1 MADES
6 KKWISDLKPVPV
18 KERTSLGIAELR
30 LSEEQTLK
38 AVGLVYG
45 IEHKIT
51 GDGFEAVLFLDVYN
65 QRIKIID
72 YKVENFRNF
81 ILRVRWI
88 AEANQFDKIICMAS
102 ECDWQQFLKFGYV
115 LEAVLKYYHSGNDA
129 FVVSKF
135 RSQDRLN
142 SGSLMEEILLIENVM
157 NEPRTGALKPLDPG
171 LEIRLARKEDIGQL
185 IDLYKG
191 IFESYPSPLIH
202 QSYLET
208 IFQED
213 SVFAVCVEGEKIV
226 AAASAE
232 LYPTHMAAELTD
244 CATLPEKRGRGLM
257 SHILGFLERELVA
270 RKYSCAYTMARARS
284 FGMNMVF
291 YQLGYEF
298 MGRLVNNCDIFGAFE
313 DMNIWVRDLREY
325 GKNA

>member
-1 MADES
+1 MEKET
-6 KKWISDLKPVPV
+6 KKWITDIKPVPV
-18 KERTSLGIAELR
+18 KERSSLGIAELH
-30 LSEEQTLK
+30 LGKTQSVK

-45 IEHKIT
+45 IEHQIS
-51 GDGFEAVLFLDVYN
+51 GEGFEATLFLDVYN
-65 QRIKIID
+65 QRIKILD
-72 YKVENFRNF
+72 YKVENFQNF
-81 ILRVRWI
+81 ILKLRWLS
-88 AEANQFDKIICMAS
+88 EANQFDKIICMAS
-102 ECDWQQFLKFGYV
+102 ENDWQEFLKFGYV
-115 LEAVLKYYHSGNDA
+115 LEAVLKYYHQGDDA

-135 RSQDRLN
+135 RSQERLV
-142 SGSLMEEILLIENVM
+142 SGPLMEEILLIEDVM
-157 NEPRTGALKPLDPG
+157 KEPRAEEIKPLPDG
-171 LEIRLARKEDIGQL
+171 LEIRMARKEDIGQL

-191 IFESYPSPLIH
+191 VFESYPSPLIH

-213 SVFAVCVEGEKIV
+213 SLFAVCMEGSRIA

-232 LYPTHMAAELTD
+232 LYPTHLAAELTD

-257 SHILGFLERELVA
+257 SHILKFLEKELVA
-270 RKYSCAYTMARARS
+270 RDYKCAYTMARARS

-313 DMNIWVRDLREY
+313 DMNIWVRSLKD
-325 GKNA
+325 